1 MSNMNKQIN
10 PIFENYKRFPIT
22 YSLILL
28 CIVVY
33 IFSFF
38 LYGEEMNA
46 YEALTLGAYNPIY
59 VYVEHQYWRLLTSHF
74 IHFGLLHIVLN
85 CYSLYGLGIFIE
97 SVLKKK
103 KYLIMLLISAISTTG
118 LGYLL
123 FLMNGYGID
132 TVSGGISGIIFGLI
146 GGLGALALKYKNIY
160 MDIFR
165 ELLPNVLVMLLISF
179 IAPSI
184 SLSGHVFGLIGGFVG
199 TLIVLYKKDDFQKT
213 RVIH

>member
-1 MSNMNKQIN
+1 MNKQIN

-146 GGLGALALKYKNIY
+146 GGLGVAKSANIGDNCAMFEAVHGSALDIANKGIADPRSMVEAINLAL
-160 MDIFR
+160 
-165 ELLPNVLVMLLISF
+165 
-179 IAPSI
+179 
-184 SLSGHVFGLIGGFVG
+184 SLS
-199 TLIVLYKKDDFQKT
+199 
-213 RVIH
+213 